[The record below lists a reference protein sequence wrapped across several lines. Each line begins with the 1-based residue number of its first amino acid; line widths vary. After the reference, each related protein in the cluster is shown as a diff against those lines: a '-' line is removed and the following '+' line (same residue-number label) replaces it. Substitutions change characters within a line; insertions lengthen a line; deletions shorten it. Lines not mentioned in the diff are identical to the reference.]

1 MIQEMIDRQKY
12 LTSRK
17 KGSKY
22 MGFQQ
27 DDDRQNTV
35 VDKWDLHN
43 GEYSTLPVS
52 CEFNVGTPS
61 LALAL
66 QDFSFPWLKMKS
78 LCLALCELRFSFFLS
93 FCFFL
98 SFFFKDQTK
107 HRSHN
112 NSARCKRPATF
123 AYCSTGAAADIL
135 AMASMF
141 CPKICLAT
149 SRDIRR
155 TSFLDY

>member
-1 MIQEMIDRQKY
+1 MIQEMIDQQKY

-66 QDFSFPWLKMKS
+66 EDFSFPGWRWKAS
-78 LCLALCELRFSFFLS
+78 VWPSVS
-93 FCFFL
+93 SDFL

-112 NSARCKRPATF
+112 NSARCKWPATF

-135 AMASMF
+135 AMAGMF
-141 CPKICLAT
+141 CPKMCQAT

-155 TSFLDY
+155 TWFLDY